1 MIDAQLGDD
10 AVVAAGRVGLALERP
25 QLAAHLAQ
33 QVGEPQQVAL
43 GRLEPALRLLLALA
57 ELQDARPLPR

>member
-1 MIDAQLGDD
+1 M
-10 AVVAAGRVGLALERP
+10 AARGVGLALERP

-33 QVGEPQQVAL
+33 QVGEAQQVAL
-43 GRLEPALRLLLALA
+43 GRLEPALAPSPALA